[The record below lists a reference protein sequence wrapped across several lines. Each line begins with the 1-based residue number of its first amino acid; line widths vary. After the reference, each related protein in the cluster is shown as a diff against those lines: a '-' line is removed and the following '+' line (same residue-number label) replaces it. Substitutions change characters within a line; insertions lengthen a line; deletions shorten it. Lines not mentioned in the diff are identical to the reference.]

1 ASRITPVVSVSAI
14 AIASIITVGILFMM
28 EEIIAAMKPIA
39 MVATNKP
46 CSALA
51 SITRAKT
58 SVRPAFL
65 SPNTTTY
72 IPIEKKTIA
81 HGAPVITAF
90 VSTASLFL
98 AITKKKIATIP
109 ATIETGMLINSLT
122 KYPINSMTSTY
133 HERRNNFKSLV
144 SAAGFFSLD
153 TSYVFG
159 ILFLKYSNNTK
170 IVATSENKFGI
181 IILEAYS
188 TKPILKKSA
197 DTMLTKLLTTN
208 GKEVVSAINPLAII
222 NGNTIF
228 SLKFKFRT
236 IASTIGV
243 SINAAPSLAKKAA
256 TIAPK
261 ILT

>member
-1 ASRITPVVSVSAI
+1 SVS
-14 AIASIITVGILFMM
+14 
-28 EEIIAAMKPIA
+28 
-39 MVATNKP
+39 
-46 CSALA
+46 
-51 SITRAKT
+51 
-58 SVRPAFL
+58 PAFL

-72 IPIEKKTIA
+72 IPIEKKTIS
-81 HGAPVITAF
+81 HGAPVTTDF

-98 AITKKKIATIP
+98 AIIKKKIATIP
-109 ATIETGMLINSLT
+109 ATMETGRLINSLT
-122 KYPINSMTSTY
+122 KYPISSMPSTY
-133 HERRNNFKSLV
+133 HERRNN
-144 SAAGFFSLD
+144 
-153 TSYVFG
+153 TR
-159 ILFLKYSNNTK
+159 

-188 TKPILKKSA
+188 TNPISKKSA
-197 DTMLTKLLTTN
+197 DTIFTKLLTTN
-208 GKEVVSAINPLAII
+208 GKDVVSAINPLAIM

-228 SLKFKFRT
+228 SLKFKLRT